1 MEEENKSLEQDNV
14 NNTSNNSNGNS
25 SSNGATFLNTVN
37 KAGNIVGGISNLKSG
52 NKKNNNFN
60 NVMGNNTNNF
70 SNGGNVSN
78 SENSQGNN
86 NASKVGGAAN
96 LAGKALDIG
105 AKFNPALRGLKTAKD
120 IASKAGNALGNIR
133 AKNGPQLPNS
143 NGSNNGENNGDEG
156 SSGNKNSIL
165 GGVSDGNQETSEEQ
179 GSTKAGGLSPLNI
192 ASAVT
197 GGSSPI
203 NLIFGGSIKI
213 KIYLALAGAVGS
225 LLALLLPV
233 IIIAAFIG
241 SFASLF
247 SANTTSGG
255 DTGNMD
261 YIAATE
267 DEAAYQARLERVI
280 SRYGD
285 EGDTNRVTAA
295 EGISAGLSIIQQN
308 DTSFSYGDMTESRME
323 QLADLVI
330 EIKQD
335 EQTNEEEYE
344 AYSEEE
350 AKANFVDYYRSY
362 FSALGRPMGNDVYE
376 RMANDTYDFISDY
389 HEMITYTGTASN
401 LTTSSVCSSDSY
413 WWPVG
418 SQETTTQNGITFA
431 SGAPETVYITAW
443 SGVADSA
450 HAAGAH
456 IAIDISGGMPTGHYN
471 IIAAKDGVVVY
482 PTSDEQTQY
491 PDTGDLNYYVGPA
504 RGNYVVIEHSDGN
517 YTYYQHLAQG
527 SITVRAGDQ
536 VRQGQVIGKMGH
548 SGRSS
553 GTHLH
558 FEVRVGAN
566 VEGARVDPLEYVDP
580 ENPRPG
586 CSEFS
591 LTTTSLSKQEFVT
604 KMNAYCESSG
614 YVDFCT
620 NFAAHAEEVYDVSV
634 ANNVNPELVVVTAGT
649 EQGWGLC
656 ADLYNFWGI
665 GISNG
670 EGCYGGPILRSLAD
684 GIRAYADTLAEY
696 QPGGNVAGMITNR
709 YNESEAAGCDPA
721 GHGLPGTLAGMQ
733 SVYGYIGAYRY
744 SPGSSGLG
752 GCHILKYIYGDDYC
766 TTHSVCTNYSN
777 CPESSR
783 TTVCEQNDYTAW
795 VLEKKVNMR
804 KAIFGL

>member
-1 MEEENKSLEQDNV
+1 MEDENNSLEQDNV
-14 NNTSNNSNGNS
+14 DNLGSNNNSSNVSNANS
-25 SSNGATFLNTVN
+25 SSNGATFLNAVN
-37 KAGNIVGGISNLKSG
+37 KVGNIASGISNLKAG
-52 NKKNNNFN
+52 
-60 NVMGNNTNNF
+60 
-70 SNGGNVSN
+70 NGGNSKPDNTGNVDNN
-78 SENSQGNN
+78 SHTNETNQGNN
-86 NASKVGGAAN
+86 KSSKGAAAAN
-96 LAGKALDIG
+96 LAGKALDVG
-105 AKFNPALRGLKTAKD
+105 AKFNPALKGLKTAKD
-120 IASKAGNALGNIR
+120 IASKAGALSNIR
-133 AKNGPQLPNS
+133 AKNGPQLPNNS
-143 NGSNNGENNGDEG
+143 NNGSNENTNNNEDQ
-156 SSGNKNSIL
+156 SGNKNSLL
-165 GGVSDGNQETSEEQ
+165 GGPSGDSEETSEGE
-179 GSTKAGGLSPLNI
+179 GKAKGFSPLNL
-192 ASAVT
+192 ASTVA

-203 NLIFGGSIKI
+203 NLIFGGSIKV
-213 KIYLALAGAVGS
+213 KIYLALAGAIGS

-233 IIIAAFIG
+233 LIIAAFIG

-247 SANTTSGG
+247 SANTIAGG
-255 DTGNMD
+255 DTGEMD

-267 DEAAYQARLERVI
+267 DEAAYQERLTRVI

-285 EGDTNRVTAA
+285 EGDPNRVTAA
-295 EGISAGLSIIQQN
+295 EAISAGLSIIQQN
-308 DTSFSYGDMTESRME
+308 DTEFSYGDMTERRME
-323 QLADLVI
+323 QIADLAI
-330 EIKQD
+330 EVKKKQGD
-335 EQTNEEEYE
+335 EEEFE

-362 FSALGRPMGNDVYE
+362 FSALGRPMGDEVYT

-389 HEMITYTGTASN
+389 HELISIQENDRN

-413 WWPVG
+413 WWPIG
-418 SQETTTQNGITFA
+418 SQETTTQNGVTFA
-431 SGAPETVYITAW
+431 SGSPETVNITAW
-443 SGVADSA
+443 SGSADSV
-450 HAAGAH
+450 HQAGAH
-456 IAIDISGGMPTGHYN
+456 IAIDIAASDIIGHYN
-471 IIAAKDGVVVY
+471 VIAAKDGVVVY
-482 PTSDEQTQY
+482 PTSDSQTQY
-491 PDTGDLNYYVGPA
+491 PDTGGLNNNDGGQ

-517 YTYYQHLAQG
+517 YTYYQHLAQN

-548 SGRSS
+548 SGRST

-566 VEGARVDPLEYVDP
+566 TMDARVNPLDYVDP
-580 ENPRPG
+580 DNPRPA
-586 CSEFS
+586 CAEFS
-591 LTTTSLSKQEFVT
+591 LTSTSLSKQEFVA
-604 KMNAYCESSG
+604 KMKAYCESSG
-614 YVDFCT
+614 NSNFCT
-620 NFAAHAEEVYDVSV
+620 NFANHAEEVYTVSV
-634 ANNVNPELVVVTAGT
+634 ENNVNPELVVVTAGT

-733 SVYGYIGAYRY
+733 SIYSYIGAYRY

-795 VLEKKVNMR
+795 VLEKKVNLR